1 MFGVVVLIEKGDGV
15 KIVLVI
21 VILINNIDAPLF
33 FFERR
38 LIAVDVAVSGI
49 IIISVFGRR
58 RSSSRVISTIGGKI
72 ECVEKSVG

>member
-1 MFGVVVLIEKGDGV
+1 MLIEKGDGV

-21 VILINNIDAPLF
+21 VILINNIDALLF

-38 LIAVDVAVSGI
+38 LIAVDVDVAVSGI

>member
-1 MFGVVVLIEKGDGV
+1 MLIEKGDGV

-21 VILINNIDAPLF
+21 VILINNIDALLF

-38 LIAVDVAVSGI
+38 LIAVDVDVDVSGI